1 MIKAFAFDL
10 FGTLVDT
17 ASISKVFPEIGVK
30 LNDPKLFAEIWHSKQ
45 IQYALIMNAMGGK
58 VEPFSQLSLRALR
71 FTAKINHLQL
81 SAEQINKVNEA
92 KLNLDPFPDSK
103 KGLEKLKAN
112 GDRVIIAILSNG
124 EAAKT
129 DKLLV
134 NIGLR
139 QYFDYIISAEDAKKY
154 KPSPEPYI
162 LASKRLGIPISDICL
177 VSSNLWDIAGGQ
189 AAGIQACWINR
200 GEEVKASEELDVKPD
215 YMFDA
220 IEKIKELLS

>member
-17 ASISKVFPEIGVK
+17 ASIFQIFPEIGIK

-45 IQYALIMNAMGGK
+45 IQYALIMNVTGGK
-58 VEPFSQLSLRALR
+58 FEPFSQLSLLALR
-71 FTAKINHLQL
+71 FTAKMYHLQL
-81 SAEQINKVNEA
+81 SVEQINKVNEA

-103 KGLEKLKAN
+103 KGLEELKAKSD
-112 GDRVIIAILSNG
+112 GVIIAILSNG
-124 EAAKT
+124 ETSKT
-129 DKLLV
+129 DKLLSNV
-134 NIGLR
+134 GLK
-139 QYFDYIISAEDAKKY
+139 QYFDYIISAEDVKKY
-154 KPSPEPYI
+154 KPSSEPYN

-189 AAGIQACWINR
+189 AAGMQTCWINR
-200 GEEVKASEELDVKPD
+200 GEEVKTSEELDVKSN
-215 YMFDA
+215 YIFDT